1 MENYFNYFT
10 EIEEHFQK
18 RCGQARPLSP
28 LDWSLIESLRAAGV
42 PLEVVLRGVDRAFDK
57 RSKRRRVVGKV
68 NSLAYC
74 TQAILAEHERRKESR
89 AGRNDPAAQAAQGD
103 LEVSQLLELLE
114 SARRQLEA
122 LPGRSKALE
131 LPALK
136 IVVETVVDSLNG
148 IILEIG
154 TSRSLDY
161 EALELKLN
169 TLEERIL
176 AGIFS
181 GMSEESLLKAKQE
194 TRQEIHR
201 HQRGLKAEHI
211 AMLEGKLMRKKLLQ
225 EFGVPRLSLF
235 YLPLN

>member
-18 RCGQARPLSP
+18 RRGQARPLSP
-28 LDWSLIESLRAAGV
+28 LDWSLIESLRDAGV
-42 PLEVVLRGVDRAFDK
+42 PLEVVLRGVDRAFEQ
-57 RSKRRRVVGKV
+57 RSRRRRAAGKV

-74 TQAILAEHERRKESR
+74 TQAILAEHERRNESL
-89 AGRNDPAAQAAQGD
+89 AGRGKPAAQAVEGD
-103 LEVSQLLELLE
+103 LEVSQLLDLLE
-114 SARRQLEA
+114 SARRRLEA
-122 LPGRSKALE
+122 LPGRSRAVE

-136 IVVETVVDSLNG
+136 TVVGTVVDSLNG
-148 IILEIG
+148 IVLEIQS
-154 TSRSLDY
+154 SRSLDY

-176 AGIFS
+176 AAIFS
-181 GMSEESLLKAKQE
+181 GMSEESLLEAKQE

-201 HQRGLKAEHI
+201 HKRGLKAEHI

>member
-18 RCGQARPLSP
+18 RRGQARPLSP
-28 LDWSLIESLRAAGV
+28 LDWSLIESLRDAGIS
-42 PLEVVLRGVDRAFDK
+42 LEVVLRGMDRAFDK
-57 RSKRRRVVGKV
+57 RSRRRGAAGKV

-74 TQAILAEHERRKESR
+74 TQAILAEHERRNESR
-89 AGRNDPAAQAAQGD
+89 AGRDEPAARAAEGD
-103 LEVSQLLELLE
+103 LEVSQLLDLLE
-114 SARRQLEA
+114 SARRRLEA
-122 LPGRSKALE
+122 LSGRSGAVE
-131 LPALK
+131 LPALNT
-136 IVVETVVDSLNG
+136 VVETVVDSLNG
-148 IILEIG
+148 IMLEIRK
-154 TSRSLDY
+154 SQSLDY

-176 AGIFS
+176 AAIFS
-181 GMSEESLLKAKQE
+181 GMSEESLLEAKQE

-201 HQRGLKAEHI
+201 HKRGLKAEHI

>member
-18 RCGQARPLSP
+18 RRGQARPLSP
-28 LDWSLIESLRAAGV
+28 LDWSLIESLREAGV
-42 PLEVVLRGVDRAFDK
+42 PLEAVLRGVDRAFDK

-122 LPGRSKALE
+122 LPGRSEALE

-136 IVVETVVDSLNG
+136 TVVETVVDSLNG

>member
-18 RCGQARPLSP
+18 RRGQARPLSP
-28 LDWSLIESLRAAGV
+28 LDWSLIESLREAGV

-57 RSKRRRVVGKV
+57 RSKRRRVVGRV

-122 LPGRSKALE
+122 LPGRSEVLE

-136 IVVETVVDSLNG
+136 TVVETVVDSLNG